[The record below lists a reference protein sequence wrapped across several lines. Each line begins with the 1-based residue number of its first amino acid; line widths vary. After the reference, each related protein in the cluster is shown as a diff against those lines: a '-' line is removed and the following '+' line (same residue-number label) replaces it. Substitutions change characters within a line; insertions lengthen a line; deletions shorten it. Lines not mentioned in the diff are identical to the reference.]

1 MTNEQVFHLIHGYD
15 QETYIMFDLIKKIIV
30 AAPNKNDKAKNAEQ
44 KKHIAACVL
53 LLEAS
58 HIDNDCHEDELTH
71 VIETIEKKFNLSREY
86 AEELIELSHI
96 ERENAVDLWQFTDHI
111 NRNYSIEEKTAI
123 MEDTWRI
130 IHVDGHLEKHE
141 DYFAHKTAN
150 LLRLTHGQ
158 LIEAK
163 LKARAQLKNGS

>member
-1 MTNEQVFHLIHGYD
+1 
-15 QETYIMFDLIKKIIV
+15 MFDLIKKIIIN
-30 AAPNKNDKAKNAEQ
+30 APDKNNKAKGTEQ
-44 KKHIAACVL
+44 EKHIAACVL

-71 VIETIEKKFNLSREY
+71 IIETLEKKFNLSREY

-96 ERENAVDLWQFTDHI
+96 ERKNAADLWQFTDHI
-111 NRNYSIEEKTAI
+111 NRHYSIEEKTTI
-123 MEDTWRI
+123 MEDIWRI
-130 IHVDGHLEKHE
+130 IHIDGHLEKHE

-150 LLRLTHGQ
+150 LLRLTHEQ

-163 LKARAQLKNGS
+163 LKARDQLKNNF